1 LAQHGR
7 NEEEEAKRQKEMEDY
22 NKPINKFGR
31 AVSDAAGNVID
42 KVQKLIGG
50 EPPISCDPLEAKT
63 KEKSLEVMGL

>member
-1 LAQHGR
+1 
-7 NEEEEAKRQKEMEDY
+7 MEDY